1 MFMKFL
7 VNLLLVLFS
16 FSSFSQNLLPNGG
29 FEDENICTEFHVNC
43 APEGWIATA
52 DTYNNFFKIPS
63 LAHKGLH
70 CVAVEAGNSK
80 KTFSRTYIRSQLLCA
95 LRKGNK
101 YRVEFYVK
109 SRHDILD
116 SVGIYFT
123 HYDFLFE
130 KQVRYRI
137 AASKYIA
144 DAVTRPVKGD
154 TNWQK
159 ISLEYTANG
168 NEEYITLGNF
178 SKRDITGS
186 TGIPLENHF
195 FVFFDDIS
203 LTPKDRGEKIC
214 DTWKE
219 TRDEIYAF
227 DARHQFVDTYVRRY
241 INKPPEPPPID
252 RTVVH
257 KVEKLIIP
265 DILFEVDKDKL
276 TPRSFGLLDSL
287 CMSLLNE
294 HVDSIV
300 IEGHTDNTGTIV
312 HNEKLS
318 QDRAAAVGDYIHE
331 KLLLHQNI
339 INTRGWGSVR
349 PIADNSTSEGR
360 QLNRRVEIFIYIRQ

>member
-1 MFMKFL
+1 MKFL
-7 VNLLLVLFS
+7 IIQLFIFLS
-16 FSSFSQNLLPNGG
+16 LSSFSQNLLVNGG

-63 LAHKGLH
+63 LAHSGLH
-70 CVAVEAGNSK
+70 CVAIEAGNSK
-80 KTFSRTYIRSQLLCA
+80 RQFSRTYIRSQLLCA

-101 YRVEFYVK
+101 YRITFYIK

-130 KQVRYRI
+130 KQLRYRI
-137 AASKYIA
+137 IASKYVA
-144 DAVTRPVKGD
+144 DAVKRPAKGD
-154 TNWQK
+154 TNWKK
-159 ISLEYTANG
+159 IAIDYVASG

-178 SKRDITGS
+178 SKKDITGP
-186 TGIPLENHF
+186 TGIPTENHF
-195 FVFFDDIS
+195 FVFLDDIS
-203 LTPKDRGEKIC
+203 LTPEDRREKIC
-214 DTWKE
+214 AGWKE
-219 TRDEIYAF
+219 TRNQIYAF
-227 DARHQFVDTYVRRY
+227 DARHQMLDVYVRRY
-241 INKPPEPPPID
+241 INNPPQPPPVD
-252 RTVVH
+252 RTIVH

-276 TPRSFGLLDSL
+276 NQRSFGLLDSL

-300 IEGHTDNTGTIV
+300 IEGHTDNTGTIA

-318 QDRAAAVGDYIHE
+318 QDRALAVGDYIHE

-339 INTRGWGSVR
+339 ITSRGWGSVR
-349 PIADNSTSEGR
+349 PVADNNTAEGR
-360 QLNRRVEIFIYIRQ
+360 QLNRRVEIFIYIRE